1 VAAATVVFI
10 DNLGRLLA
18 RIDNVN
24 IGLLP
29 GSDVQRLSLGIF
41 DLGAFGSML
50 DLTTSPPTCSASA
63 I

>member
-29 GSDVQRLSLGIF
+29 GFDV
-41 DLGAFGSML
+41 
-50 DLTTSPPTCSASA
+50 
-63 I
+63 